1 MWARFPIPKV
11 FGIFREVFPPVDS
24 VLPEEVADTLEMLW
38 IHLLREIGDECG
50 CHKFPDWGYFNSGV
64 WPKGDYG

>member
-1 MWARFPIPKV
+1 MGSISNSESFRNIP
-11 FGIFREVFPPVDS
+11 ESFPPVDS